1 MRLLS
6 WTVCLLLLALS
17 AFGQTANGTITGTIT
32 DPAGAVVPNAAV
44 VAKSID
50 TGVPYATQS
59 TSTGN
64 YTIINLPVG
73 NYELTVTVSGFK
85 TYDRKPIIVQAAQVV
100 PVDVPLEVGTTGET
114 VTVTAE
120 STLLKTETGDL
131 VHDITLQQLDELPI
145 LGIGT
150 ANAGSSGI
158 RNPYN
163 SVRFLPG
170 VDYVANS
177 TMIVNGA
184 PSNTASYRVEG
195 QDATNHTVSF
205 ALQEVQPSADAIQE
219 VAIQTS
225 NYAAEFGAA
234 GGGLFN
240 ITMKSGT
247 NEYHGSGYDYFV
259 NEFLNAGDPFS
270 YQNPAGG
277 GGKVTPRNRRN
288 DFGGTLGGPIDIPHV
303 YNGHNKT
310 FFFFSYEEF
319 LETTALN
326 AGPGSFSP
334 QTLPT
339 AAYRQGDF
347 SSIDPLLA
355 GNGFNPGTGV
365 PTNPLPS
372 KDAAGNPIYSGV
384 IYDPNTRSVLNGVG
398 YATPFPGNRIPAIRF
413 NPMALAVQ
421 NLIPQPCNG
430 SPVGNGCG
438 SNTSNRGTTIPSLKV
453 DQIVGSK
460 GKLAFYWSTTGTDS
474 QYAYP
479 FGNADGLPPEIT
491 GARGTFIHSYIL
503 RLNYDYTLTP
513 TLLLHLGAGYQRNR
527 FFDDPPVRNFQCAS
541 ISLQGCQV
549 NDYFPTFSSMVGAY
563 STGGMQQMGNSQAHT
578 HTWTERPSYNA
589 NLTSIKGSHTYK
601 FGGEVWFQG
610 AITQPPS
617 GITMTFGTNAT
628 ALPFNPL
635 QGFGNGFMGFP
646 YASFLLG
653 DLGGNAGNF
662 FGPAFQAS
670 AQNAPTDTRMGK
682 GQWALFAQDS
692 WKVTRKLTL
701 DYGLRWDYATL
712 PVEQYGR
719 SADFSPTTLNPAVG
733 INGAPIFQANCHCSF
748 GGNYPDAFGPRIG
761 LAYQITPKT
770 VLRAGWG
777 LLYGFGPDLGV
788 ATSANQINAAST
800 ISPNAFV
807 PVNTPGALPQPV
819 WPNFSPG
826 QTPLPGQTTAFSGL
840 ALIDGNY
847 TRPGRQNQWSIG
859 IQRELATNLVVEA
872 SYVANRGVWWAGG
885 GEQNLGYLNQVSP
898 AAFAAYG
905 LHPYTNPTDNLL
917 LNDPINSPAVI
928 ARVGNILPYAG
939 FPTGTSLLNAL
950 RPFPQF
956 TGIGV
961 NGAPTGDTW
970 YDSLQAKIT
979 KRLSHGLSVNGS
991 FTWSKSLMAVREDL
1005 FNPASSVKTYQPTDQ
1020 PFLFNANILYVTP
1033 AATFANSKLV
1043 NVLTKDWQVGVF
1055 VQYGSGFLLTPPSAL
1070 NTVNPLTGNSTGAPS
1085 YELRV
1090 PGQPLYVKNPNCG
1103 CINPYTDQVLNPNAW
1118 ANPAPGTFGG
1128 SAYYGDFRGPWDPV
1142 ENFNFGRN
1150 FRIRERMNLEIRAEF
1165 TNIFNRTFLGNP
1177 TAGAAGFAPST
1188 NPQGG
1193 IGRTAGEI
1201 TSGFGIISAFAAA
1214 GTAGPN
1220 LGGVP
1225 SLPRQGTIVAR
1236 FTF

>member
-6 WTVCLLLLALS
+6 VTVCLLLLALC
-17 AFGQTANGTITGTIT
+17 AYGQLANGTITGTIT
-32 DPAGAVVPNAAV
+32 DPAGAVVANAMV
-44 VAKSID
+44 EAKSID
-50 TGVPYATQS
+50 TGVAYPTQS

-73 NYELTVTVSGFK
+73 NYELTVTVTGFK
-85 TYDRKPIIVQAAQVV
+85 TYDRKPIIIQAAQVV
-100 PVDVPLEVGTTGET
+100 AVNVPLEVGTTGET

-150 ANAGSSGI
+150 ANAGSSGV
-158 RNPYN
+158 RNPFN
-163 SVRFLPG
+163 SVEFLPG
-170 VDYVANS
+170 VSYTANS
-177 TMIVNGA
+177 VMVVNGA
-184 PSNTASYRVEG
+184 PNNTASYRVEG

-240 ITMKSGT
+240 VTMKSGT

-270 YQNPAGG
+270 YQNANGG

-310 FFFFSYEEF
+310 FFFFSYEEY

-326 AGPGSFSP
+326 AGPGSFLP

-339 AAYRQGDF
+339 AAYRQGNF
-347 SSIDPLLA
+347 SSIDPLSP
-355 GNGFNPGTGV
+355 NFNPATGV

-372 KDAAGNPIYSGV
+372 KDAAGNPIYAGV
-384 IYDPNTRSVLNGVG
+384 IYDPNTRTTINGVG
-398 YATPFPGNRIPAIRF
+398 YATPFPGNIIPSNRF
-413 NPMALAVQ
+413 SPMALAVQ
-421 NLIPQPCNG
+421 NLIPAPCNG
-430 SPVGNGCG
+430 NPTQNGCG
-438 SNTSNRGTTIPSLKV
+438 SQTSNRGTTIPSLKV

-460 GKLAFYWSTTGTDS
+460 GKLAFYWSSTGTDS

-479 FGNADGLPPEIT
+479 NGNADGLPPEIT
-491 GARGTFIHSYIL
+491 IARGTFIHSYIL

-527 FFDDPPVRNFQCAS
+527 FFDDGPVKNFNCTA
-541 ISLQGCQV
+541 IDLQGCQISEF
-549 NDYFPTFSSMVGAY
+549 FPTFTSMVGNN
-563 STGGMQQMGNSQAHT
+563 STGGMQQMGNAQAHT

-589 NLTSIKGSHTYK
+589 NITSIKGNHTYK

-617 GITMTFGTNAT
+617 GATLTFGTNAT
-628 ALPFNPL
+628 ALPFNPP
-635 QGFGNGFMGFP
+635 QGLGNGFMGFP

-653 DLGGNAGNF
+653 DLGGTTGF
-662 FGPAFQAS
+662 PLFTPQAS
-670 AQNAPTDTRMGK
+670 AQEAPTDTRMGK

-692 WKVTRKLTL
+692 WKVTRTLTL

-733 INGAPIFQANCHCSF
+733 IDGAPIFQANCHCSF
-748 GGNYPDAFGPRIG
+748 AGNYPLAFGPRLG

-788 ATSANQINAAST
+788 STSANQINAASAST
-800 ISPNAFV
+800 PNGFV
-807 PVNTPGALPQPV
+807 PVTAPGALPQPV

-898 AAFAAYG
+898 ARFAAYG
-905 LHPYTNPTDNLL
+905 LYPYTNPADNLL
-917 LNDPINSPAVI
+917 LNDPINNPAVI
-928 ARVGNILPYAG
+928 ARVGNIMPYAG

-956 TGIGV
+956 SSIAV
-961 NGAPTGDTW
+961 IGAPTGDTW
-970 YDSLQAKIT
+970 YDSMQAKVT
-979 KRLSHGLSVNGS
+979 KRLSHGLLVNGS
-991 FTWSKSLMAVREDL
+991 FTWSKALQAVREDL
-1005 FNPASSVKTYQPTDQ
+1005 FNPASSTKTYQSTDQ
-1020 PFLFNANILYVTP
+1020 PFLFNANILYTTP
-1033 AATFANSKLV
+1033 SAPFLNKWENTLI
-1043 NVLTKDWQVGVF
+1043 KDWQVGLF
-1055 VQYGSGFLLTPPSAL
+1055 VQYGSGVLLQPPAAL
-1070 NTVNPLTGNSTGAPS
+1070 DTVNPLTGNSTGAPS

-1090 PGQPLYVKNPNCG
+1090 PGQPLYLKNPNCG
-1103 CINPYTDQVLNPNAW
+1103 CINPYTDQILNPKAW
-1118 ANPAPGTFGG
+1118 ADPAPGTFGG
-1128 SAYYGDFRGPWDPV
+1128 SAYYGDFRGPWYPI

-1150 FRIRERMNLEIRAEF
+1150 FRIKERMNLEIRAEF
-1165 TNIFNRTFLGNP
+1165 TNIFNRTFLGSP
-1177 TAGAAGFAPST
+1177 TAGAVGFTPST
-1188 NPQGG
+1188 NAKAP
-1193 IGRTAGEI
+1193 IGRNAAGQI
-1201 TSGFGIISAFAAA
+1201 TSGFGIINATAVYGTNGPPLA
-1214 GTAGPN
+1214 GQ
-1220 LGGVP
+1220 P
-1225 SLPRQGTIVAR
+1225 SLPREGTIVAR